1 MFASDFMYPA
11 CTGYKIPR
19 NTLYK
24 NVCSFVGYLNNYDS
38 TFEVCKKKQMVKQ
51 FSKIFSQ
58 RPFYFAYLF
67 RPYEIFHPR

>member
-1 MFASDFMYPA
+1 MFASDFMYPT

-38 TFEVCKKKQMVKQ
+38 TFEVCKKKTNGKT
-51 FSKIFSQ
+51 IF
-58 RPFYFAYLF
+58 
-67 RPYEIFHPR
+67 